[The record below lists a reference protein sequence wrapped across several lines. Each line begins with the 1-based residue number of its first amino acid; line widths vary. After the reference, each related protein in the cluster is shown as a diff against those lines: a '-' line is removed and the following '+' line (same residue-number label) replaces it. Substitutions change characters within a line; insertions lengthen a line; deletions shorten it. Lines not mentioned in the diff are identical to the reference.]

1 MFKSI
6 LEFLKSKNINT
17 LFWKHTDFWY
27 PKFSL
32 ETIAKDTKFKIKD
45 GHYSWNAHM
54 KKSEIII
61 NRIKNSNTML

>member
-32 ETIAKDTKFKIKD
+32 ETIAKDTKFKMIHIAFLVVVPYIYYK
-45 GHYSWNAHM
+45 YIQY
-54 KKSEIII
+54 K
-61 NRIKNSNTML
+61 